1 VDKPK
6 IIVVGASHGGHQSV
20 LELLHRYPDAEIT
33 MFESGDFVSFMSC
46 GMELFLED
54 QVTDVN
60 DVRNFRPDDLIKRGA
75 HVFNNHEVRPS
86 TLMSKPL
93 LSATRRTARHR
104 IILTTN

>member
-1 VDKPK
+1 MDKPK

-33 MFESGDFVSFMSC
+33 MFEAGDFVSFMSC

-75 HVFNNHEVRPS
+75 HVFSNHEGPS